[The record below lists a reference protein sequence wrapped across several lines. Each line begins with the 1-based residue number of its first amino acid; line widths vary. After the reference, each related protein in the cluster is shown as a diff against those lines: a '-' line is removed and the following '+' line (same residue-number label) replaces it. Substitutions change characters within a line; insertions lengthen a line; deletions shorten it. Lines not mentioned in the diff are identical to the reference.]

1 MVKHGTLK
9 SGVIDVIRYVLLMHS
24 LIGEYGVQSFSFA
37 PYGSSY
43 RGAGIWARPDYALGN
58 GVNVQFQKNQNSQKF
73 GLDSSTKLLL
83 SNVNTATEEEED
95 EKNNLSSSSKPNNIF
110 GAAVPTADTGR
121 RAFLSALAAVPMSI
135 ALAPPQEADAI
146 FPFQKSSG
154 LSVLSNSNATAASAM
169 RQPNRQGTMFKEG
182 LGTESC
188 LLKLLPVRKP
198 VFRKLENKIL
208 DVTDDM
214 SVNFRLLDEN
224 SPGKLP

>member
-146 FPFQKSSG
+146 FPFSHFKNQVGYQSFQIQ
-154 LSVLSNSNATAASAM
+154 M
-169 RQPNRQGTMFKEG
+169 RQRHRPCG
-182 LGTESC
+182 
-188 LLKLLPVRKP
+188 
-198 VFRKLENKIL
+198 
-208 DVTDDM
+208 
-214 SVNFRLLDEN
+214 
-224 SPGKLP
+224 SPIGRERCSRRALVLRVVY